1 MRRVSCRSAFRTY
14 FISCLPQ
21 SWNRGRTSCYKFFT
35 SVKIWKMSVLW
46 PIKGVYVLCS
56 LVVYLAK
63 VPTPNGSCYSIFDG
77 LLSIKHSS
85 KVSVTINLLLK
96 PYIPCCYRNL
106 LIRNYFVCICIQAST
121 QYIVIWKLLNLY
133 FPWLYIHT

>member
-1 MRRVSCRSAFRTY
+1 MRRVSCGSAFRTY

-96 PYIPCCYRNL
+96 PYIPCCYRNMQL
-106 LIRNYFVCICIQAST
+106 LCMYMYTSKHSIHCYMETVKSLLSM
-121 QYIVIWKLLNLY
+121 IVHT
-133 FPWLYIHT
+133 YIHR